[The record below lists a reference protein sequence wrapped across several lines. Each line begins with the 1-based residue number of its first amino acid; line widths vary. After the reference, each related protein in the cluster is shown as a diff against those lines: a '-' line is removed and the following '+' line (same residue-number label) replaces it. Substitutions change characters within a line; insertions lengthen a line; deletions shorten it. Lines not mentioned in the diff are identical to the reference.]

1 MTRASPR
8 QSKFIGSRAL
18 HPIFHVS
25 MNEKKINSVC
35 SLLQSETVKSV
46 WVDLVNTE
54 SEWYSSPS
62 VKYRELELDP
72 ELLLRSQVFVKVLD
86 F

>member
-1 MTRASPR
+1 
-8 QSKFIGSRAL
+8 
-18 HPIFHVS
+18 
-25 MNEKKINSVC
+25 MNEKKINSVG

-72 ELLLRSQVFVKVLD
+72 ELLLRSQVFVIVLD